1 MKFKLLLHLKVIT
14 KCTVFGFILPSFCC
28 SMLWANGNH
37 SSLTDERDP
46 VVINKSQA
54 RLLDDILISGT
65 VTDES
70 GLGLPAATVM
80 EKGTDNGTVSDN
92 DGKYTIKVKD
102 QNSILVFSYL
112 GYESHEVAVGSLSVI
127 DVKMEST
134 ARSIEDVVIVGYGT
148 QKKINLT
155 GAISSISS
163 KDIAARPVA
172 STQQSLQGLIPNLNI
187 SVSNAG
193 GEPGA
198 ALDMSIR
205 GLQSFGGNN
214 APFVLVDN
222 IVMDINNV
230 NPNDIE
236 SITVLKDAASSA
248 IYGARAAYGVI
259 LITTKSGKG
268 SKGRANVS
276 YSTNMALSRPV
287 QVPKLV
293 DAMTFAHVANDAAK
307 NIGSAPW
314 YNADALDRLAKNIA
328 NPGSAPVM
336 FGRADGLTWNIGS
349 MGLGAAANTDW
360 YDILYKDYSSRQ
372 KHDLNIS
379 GSTEKMDYYLSTGW
393 YGEQGLLRHGN
404 ESYNRYNFDGKINAQ
419 ATSWAKLGVLFKY
432 NYGAQEF
439 PWQQDLGRGRIYDM
453 MSKLKPTMPAK
464 YPGTDIWTDES
475 RIAEWQAQ
483 RDNTTNTQMVLA
495 PRIVLEPIKGWVTNL
510 EFNYTTSNNRQV
522 LSSKQWFWLR
532 PNGDLANGVAK
543 PATSY
548 RPRLYTDTYLSPNLY
563 STYTKSFGKHNV
575 SALVGYQQERYDYFG
590 LNADA
595 LYLLSDNVT
604 AVNTAVGTK
613 TVNDSLGYWATQ
625 SVFGRLSY
633 NFDEKYL
640 IEANFRADGSSRFE
654 PGEQWGKF
662 PSVSAGWVPS
672 KEKFF
677 PLKNVINFF
686 KLRGSFGEL
695 GNQNVANYLYI
706 PTLGINQS
714 SFLFSGQR
722 LWTVTAPNISSVN
735 LTWEKVKTLDFGTDL
750 AFLGNRLTTS
760 FDWYESH
767 TTNLVG
773 PGPAVPAVLGT
784 AVPRENSGE
793 IRTRGFELE
802 LSWKDNIG
810 NFYYQ
815 IGGNLAN
822 NRSVVMSYNNP
833 TKILSTFYQG
843 QQLGEIWGY
852 NTAGLFQT
860 SDESANWP
868 SQSFLWAGKWNAGDL
883 KYVDVDKSGAINN
896 GKNTATDHGDMLVI
910 GNQNPQYLFGING
923 SARWKGLDFSV
934 FFQGVGKQDLYI
946 SEIFNGNI
954 FRGPA
959 NGPFHMMVYPEH
971 LDYWRDASSPLGANP
986 NAYYAKPYSVF
997 DGDNSK
1003 AHGRPTDRYLQNGAY
1018 MRMKNIRLGY
1028 EIPGKL
1034 TNKALIKKANIYF
1047 SGENLFIFK
1056 NMDLLDPEQ
1065 TGGRNGDGRTYPL
1078 SKAYSLG
1085 LNLNF

>member
-1 MKFKLLLHLKVIT
+1 MKLKLLHHIWFIP
-14 KCTVFGFILPSFCC
+14 KCAVYVFVLPCFFC
-28 SMLWANGNH
+28 SALWANDKH
-37 SSLTDERDP
+37 STTNSKKDLVFINEYDIRNFEDIVITGIITDENG
-46 VVINKSQA
+46 I
-54 RLLDDILISGT
+54 
-65 VTDES
+65 
-70 GLGLPAATVM
+70 GLPAANVM
-80 EKGTDNGTVSDN
+80 EKGTTNGTVSDN
-92 DGKYTIKVKD
+92 DGKYSIRVKD
-102 QNSILVFSYL
+102 QNSILIFSYL
-112 GYESHEVAVGSLSVI
+112 GYLSHEVNVGSLSNI
-127 DVKMEST
+127 DVRMELS
-134 ARSIEDVVIVGYGT
+134 SESLEDIVIVGYGS

-163 KDIAARPVA
+163 KDIASRPVSSA
-172 STQQSLQGLIPNLNI
+172 QQSLQGLIPNLNI

-205 GLQSFGGNN
+205 GLQSFGGSN

-222 IVMDINNV
+222 IVMDINSI

-236 SITVLKDAASSA
+236 TITVLKDAASSA

-259 LITTKSGKG
+259 LITTKTGK
-268 SKGRANVS
+268 SNKGRANVN
-276 YSTNMALSRPV
+276 YSTNIALSKPV

-307 NIGSAPW
+307 NVGGSPW
-314 YNADALDRLAKNIA
+314 YSAEVLDRLAKNIA
-328 NPGSAPVM
+328 NPGSAPEM
-336 FGRADGLTWNIGS
+336 FGQPNGLTWNIGS

-360 YDILYKDYSSRQ
+360 YDILYKDFSSRQ
-372 KHDLNIS
+372 KHDLSIA
-379 GSTEKMDYYLSTGW
+379 GSTEKMDYYLSAGW
-393 YGEQGLLRHGN
+393 YGEQGLLRYGN
-404 ESYNRYNFDGKINAQ
+404 ESFNRYNFDGKINAQ
-419 ATSWAKLGVLFKY
+419 ATSWAKIGLLFKY

-439 PWQQDLGRGRIYDM
+439 PWQQELGRGRIYDM

-464 YPGTDIWTDES
+464 YPGSEIWTQES
-475 RIAEWQAQ
+475 RIEEWRTQ

-522 LSSKQWFWLR
+522 LSAKQYFWLQ
-532 PNGDLANGVAK
+532 PNGELAAGLAK
-543 PATSY
+543 ISTSY

-563 STYTKSFGKHNV
+563 STYTRSIRKHNF
-575 SALVGYQQERYDYFG
+575 SALVGYQQEKYDYFAV
-590 LNADA
+590 NADA
-595 LYLLSDNVT
+595 LYLLSDNVPSI
-604 AVNTAVGTK
+604 NTAVGTK
-613 TVNDSLGYWATQ
+613 TVSDGQGYWATQ
-625 SVFGRLSY
+625 SGFGRLNY

-640 IEANFRADGSSRFE
+640 VEANFRADGSSRFE
-654 PGEQWGKF
+654 PGKQWGFF

-686 KLRGSFGEL
+686 KLRASFGEL

-706 PTLGINQS
+706 PTLGIGQS

-722 LWTVTAPNISSVN
+722 LWTVTPPNISSVN
-735 LTWEKVKTLDFGTDL
+735 LSWEKVKTLDFGTDL
-750 AFLGNRLTTS
+750 AFLDNKLSTS
-760 FDWYESH
+760 FDWYESR
-767 TTNLVG
+767 TSNLVG

-784 AVPRENSGE
+784 SVPRENSGE

-802 LSWKDNIG
+802 ISWRNNIG
-810 NFYYQ
+810 DFKYQ
-815 IGGNLAN
+815 IGANLAN
-822 NRSVVMSYNNP
+822 NKSVVMSYNNP
-833 TKILSTFYQG
+833 TRILSTYYEG
-843 QQLGEIWGY
+843 QTLGEIWGY
-852 NTAGLFQT
+852 KTDGLFQT
-860 SDESANWP
+860 SGELANWP

-883 KYVDVDKSGAINN
+883 KYLDLDKSGAVNN
-896 GKNTATDHGDMLVI
+896 GKNTADDHGDMVVV
-910 GNQNPQYLFGING
+910 GNQLPQYLYGFNA
-923 SARWKGLDFSV
+923 SASWKGLDFSV

-1018 MRMKNIRLGY
+1018 LRLKNLRVGY
-1028 EIPGKL
+1028 TIPEKL
-1034 TNKALIKKANIYF
+1034 TNKVLIRNANIYF
-1047 SGENLFIFK
+1047 SGENLFIKK

-1078 SKAYSLG
+1078 SKAFSLG
-1085 LNLNF
+1085 LNVNF